1 MIRISSTRKRVL
13 KVMVCLEDIQEL
25 NDPAMNTAILNQ
37 TQQLL
42 NVATLSNH
50 HKMVWKSN
58 SEGQVFTKEQ
68 CREDPE
74 QEQDFCDTV

>member
-1 MIRISSTRKRVL
+1 MVSRGIACTRAHL
-13 KVMVCLEDIQEL
+13 FWFCF
-25 NDPAMNTAILNQ
+25 Q

-42 NVATLSNH
+42 NEATLSNH

-68 CREDPE
+68 CQEDQE

>member
-1 MIRISSTRKRVL
+1 
-13 KVMVCLEDIQEL
+13 MVSWGIDCSRE
-25 NDPAMNTAILNQ
+25 NNFWFCFQ
-37 TQQLL
+37 TKQLL
-42 NVATLSNH
+42 NEATLSNH

-68 CREDPE
+68 CQEDQE